1 MVCYKNS
8 MSNACSNERFHETS
22 YKNSWIRPFKK
33 TSWRSEKWYVR
44 VVGKKN
50 KIVIMDL
57 WKHQWCTLI
66 SFSQFI
72 YLPDYSFQDA
82 HQWFSENQSYIFF
95 GSNEFSSR
103 IDCKIKGTEGW
114 KRKEAA
120 EKKRNQGKEER
131 RQGQL

>member
-1 MVCYKNS
+1 MLQK
-8 MSNACSNERFHETS
+8 FHEQCLFHRKIPWNKLQKFLNQT
-22 YKNSWIRPFKK
+22 FQKK

-131 RQGQL
+131 RLGQL